1 MATGLKALSHALA
14 LRLRDVARM
23 ADRLD
28 RLESGSGVWLDTQ
41 REAGFDA
48 AAQEMTLRVLK
59 IAGESANFAIV
70 SYLAGQTTMPVAQLE
85 QISGLDRLSL
95 NERVNDLIQIG
106 LVSREIDIDHVQI
119 TEGGVALVGLLNQIT
134 RETASRL
141 AEYLAPAT
149 TLK

>member
-14 LRLRDVARM
+14 LRLRDLARL

-28 RLESGSGVWLDTQ
+28 RLESGTGEWLDRQ

-48 AAQEMTLRVLK
+48 AALDLTLRALRV
-59 IAGESANFAIV
+59 AADPVNFSLLAH
-70 SYLAGQTTMPVAQLE
+70 LAGQASLPVGELE
-85 QISGLDRLSL
+85 RQCSLDRLTLS
-95 NERVNDLIQIG
+95 ERINDLIQVG
-106 LVSREIDIDHVQI
+106 LASREIDTDHVQI
-119 TEGGVALVGLLNQIT
+119 SEAGTALMGLFEQIK

-141 AEYLAPAT
+141 AEYLAPVT